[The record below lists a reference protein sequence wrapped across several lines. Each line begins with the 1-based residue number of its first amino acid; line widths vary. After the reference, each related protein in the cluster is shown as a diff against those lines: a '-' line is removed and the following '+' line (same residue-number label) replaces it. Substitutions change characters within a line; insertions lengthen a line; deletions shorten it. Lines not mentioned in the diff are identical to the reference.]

1 MRLSVCLL
9 AIATLLIITGSLQS
23 QEPVTSMDR
32 AKRIM
37 AIRAAA
43 KRVIEDSKAFLDAPQ
58 TRATM
63 REKMAVFM
71 KADIPAHKSRDT
83 SRKLCLGYARE
94 SIQDLLVSN
103 VVLAVADASQHS
115 PLPITVADVLVNVD
129 SNWTGSA
136 DQVAGSFTE
145 RHFDRVFTEA
155 RKNITANQRFEA
167 EKKIAYPPYPDLNK
181 ELSRLAGKR
190 TQLTRADFDAAGKWW
205 SNIEFQKIQ
214 PLFEEVQ
221 TALNATFKN
230 IGNEIV
236 VQYENQRALVRKA
249 VANRNDVKR
258 YLTSDGMHDRIT
270 AVCRGEI
277 RPAAPVAPKSGSGLA
292 VGVYELFAV
301 TDADIRKSADKM
313 EAEYF
318 FDYVRALTTVPVSPR
333 ALNKAILSD
342 LAAHKNARQSSELLN
357 KKTARELSGWAA
369 SNYVRRPDINA
380 RVRNNATVK
389 YFTSQLMKT
398 GAVASAWAECVKQ
411 ALATPLTA
419 ARAELARRQVDKYFS
434 RLNSAKNIPDNVV
447 NTLAEKRN
455 FTRFKTMAE
464 LRESLPGLV
473 PPKNDTNI
481 LLAETEA
488 LVINRANELNTAAE
502 QAVHGQELCL
512 RGLEKEMMP
521 QLEQQVAAR
530 KPVAEISSAW
540 ADELLK
546 RWTIQAQNTSSPY
559 RLLLGR
565 TSALLN
571 KTVRQLYDA
580 KLATAEKRS
589 VPQDSSKQTAQV
601 KQEEQAKT
609 PQSASGDGA
618 AAEAKTSRKTKGD
631 ANADFFLV
639 IRDVKKNKCEA
650 LLETA
655 DGSVLVKTTFNPAQ
669 VEDAAEKIFSAFRD
683 NIHDTMASKLTVR
696 RGALFGLLPARR
708 SGPKELG
715 IYIVTQSALIR
726 LKTSLLIR
734 ERIKNLINQWAQ
746 ETSTTSP
753 KLRWGTGFSSDGQ
766 KKPEK

>member
-9 AIATLLIITGSLQS
+9 AIAALLIITGSLQS

-190 TQLTRADFDAAGKWW
+190 TQLARADFDAAGKWW
-205 SNIEFQKIQ
+205 SNIEFRKIQ

-249 VANRNDVKR
+249 VANRNDVER

-270 AVCRGEI
+270 SVCRGEI

-342 LAAHKNARQSSELLN
+342 LAAHKKCPA
-357 KKTARELSGWAA
+357 
-369 SNYVRRPDINA
+369 
-380 RVRNNATVK
+380 
-389 YFTSQLMKT
+389 
-398 GAVASAWAECVKQ
+398 KQ
-411 ALATPLTA
+411 
-419 ARAELARRQVDKYFS
+419 
-434 RLNSAKNIPDNVV
+434 
-447 NTLAEKRN
+447 
-455 FTRFKTMAE
+455 
-464 LRESLPGLV
+464 
-473 PPKNDTNI
+473 
-481 LLAETEA
+481 
-488 LVINRANELNTAAE
+488 
-502 QAVHGQELCL
+502 
-512 RGLEKEMMP
+512 
-521 QLEQQVAAR
+521 
-530 KPVAEISSAW
+530 
-540 ADELLK
+540 
-546 RWTIQAQNTSSPY
+546 
-559 RLLLGR
+559 
-565 TSALLN
+565 
-571 KTVRQLYDA
+571 
-580 KLATAEKRS
+580 
-589 VPQDSSKQTAQV
+589 
-601 KQEEQAKT
+601 
-609 PQSASGDGA
+609 
-618 AAEAKTSRKTKGD
+618 
-631 ANADFFLV
+631 
-639 IRDVKKNKCEA
+639 
-650 LLETA
+650 
-655 DGSVLVKTTFNPAQ
+655 
-669 VEDAAEKIFSAFRD
+669 
-683 NIHDTMASKLTVR
+683 
-696 RGALFGLLPARR
+696 
-708 SGPKELG
+708 
-715 IYIVTQSALIR
+715 
-726 LKTSLLIR
+726 
-734 ERIKNLINQWAQ
+734 
-746 ETSTTSP
+746 
-753 KLRWGTGFSSDGQ
+753 
-766 KKPEK
+766 